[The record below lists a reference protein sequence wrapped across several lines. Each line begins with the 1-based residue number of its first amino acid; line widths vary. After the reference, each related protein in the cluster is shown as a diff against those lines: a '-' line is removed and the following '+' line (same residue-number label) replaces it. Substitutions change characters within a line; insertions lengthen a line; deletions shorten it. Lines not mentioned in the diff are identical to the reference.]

1 MPEDSNLFRRRVEGK
16 IVSIVTISN
25 VLINRGTKDG
35 VTEGMLFSVRLSI
48 GRIEDPD
55 DPSNF
60 MEHLSFEKA
69 KIRVTT
75 VYDRMSYCAVLGTS
89 VNPFA
94 AVLGKRETVYPPIGD
109 VELIS
114 ATDWKLRRG
123 DSVKEIT
130 DDD

>member
-1 MPEDSNLFRRRVEGK
+1 MPEDSNLFRRKVEGK

-69 KIRVTT
+69 RIRVTT

-89 VNPFA
+89 VNPLA